1 MIIAAMPTR
10 SLLSMLAIVL
20 AVGAA
25 PAAATADG
33 APATELVV
41 RRDQVLVGDFGGF
54 GGQMNQHVYANISGP
69 PPTLHAM
76 EEKVVAL
83 RPQLVRIFFHTSEWT
98 NADRMESFVR
108 TVQLAERANAEINIT
123 WQGSTFEFAMRNMPR
138 FADELA
144 ALVQRHGI
152 ERLWVTMFNEPN
164 TTART
169 LSEYEQVYRSLHRL
183 LVDRGVRDRI
193 RFMGGDLTR
202 SEQGPSQ
209 AEWLKYMASHM
220 GDLLDAWSVH
230 VYWDFW
236 DTEKIDQRLMSEVR
250 TIVSTIPPEQHR
262 PLYVTEFGVRGL
274 ETFEGETSFNPGSWP
289 DGTGMSETEMS
300 AFQHAWFNLRAA
312 QLGYSGTVKWDLY
325 PAKYDTG
332 TQDFSALG
340 RAADGWPER
349 PVYNLLEL
357 LGITTEPR
365 GGHTVEVTTDAAGA
379 RGKLVTA
386 YVSPANDVTVL
397 GLHKAGGSISAT
409 SHDPVTYG
417 LGGLPANASFRLLVW
432 NGNGTGTNVD
442 YGFFSTDAN
451 GAIEISVPKDA
462 VFALTTTP
470 IMTLPW

>member
-10 SLLSMLAIVL
+10 SLLALLAIVL
-20 AVGAA
+20 AVGVA

-33 APATELVV
+33 APATEFVV

-69 PPTLHAM
+69 PPTLPAM

-183 LVDRGVRDRI
+183 LVERGVRDRI

-386 YVSPANDVTVL
+386 YVAPANDVTVL

-432 NGNGTGTNVD
+432 NGTGTGTNVD

>member
-1 MIIAAMPTR
+1 MQLR
-10 SLLSMLAIVL
+10 SLLSTL
-20 AVGAA
+20 AVVLVVSAA

-33 APATELVV
+33 APATEFVV

-54 GGQMNQHVYANISGP
+54 GVQMNQHVYANISGP
-69 PPTLHAM
+69 PPTLPAM

-183 LVDRGVRDRI
+183 LIERGVRDRI

-209 AEWLKYMASHM
+209 AEWLKYMASRM

-236 DTEKIDQRLMSEVR
+236 DTDKIDQRLMSEVR

-340 RAADGWPER
+340 PAADGWPER
-349 PVYNLLEL
+349 PVYNLLQL

>member
-1 MIIAAMPTR
+1 MPTR
-10 SLLSMLAIVL
+10 SVLSMLAIVL

-33 APATELVV
+33 APATEFVV

-69 PPTLHAM
+69 PPTLPAM

-183 LVDRGVRDRI
+183 LVERGVRDRI

-340 RAADGWPER
+340 PAADGWPER
-349 PVYNLLEL
+349 PVYNLLQL

-365 GGHTVEVTTDAAGA
+365 GGHTIEVTTDAAGA

-432 NGNGTGTNVD
+432 NGTSTGTNVD
-442 YGFFSTDAN
+442 YGFFSTDAD

>member
-10 SLLSMLAIVL
+10 LLLSMLAIVL

-108 TVQLAERANAEINIT
+108 TVQLAERANAEINVT

-183 LVDRGVRDRI
+183 LVERGVRDRI

-462 VFALTTTP
+462 VFTLTTTP

>member
-1 MIIAAMPTR
+1 MILAPMQLR
-10 SLLSMLAIVL
+10 SLLSTLAVVL
-20 AVGAA
+20 VVGAA

-33 APATELVV
+33 APATEFVV

-69 PPTLHAM
+69 PPTLPAM

-169 LSEYEQVYRSLHRL
+169 LPEYEQVYRSLHRL
-183 LVDRGVRDRI
+183 LVERGVRDRI

-340 RAADGWPER
+340 PAADGWPER
-349 PVYNLLEL
+349 PVYNLLQL

>member
-1 MIIAAMPTR
+1 MILAPMQLR
-10 SLLSMLAIVL
+10 SLLSTLAVAL
-20 AVGAA
+20 VVGAA

-33 APATELVV
+33 APATEFVV

-183 LVDRGVRDRI
+183 LVERGVRDRI

-340 RAADGWPER
+340 PAADGWPER
-349 PVYNLLEL
+349 PVYNLLQL

>member
-1 MIIAAMPTR
+1 MILAPMQLR
-10 SLLSMLAIVL
+10 SLLSTLAVVL
-20 AVGAA
+20 VVGAA
-25 PAAATADG
+25 PAAATADD
-33 APATELVV
+33 APATEFVV
-41 RRDQVLVGDFGGF
+41 RRDQVLIGDFGGF

-69 PPTLHAM
+69 PPTLPTM
-76 EEKVVAL
+76 EDKVVAL

-98 NADRMESFVR
+98 NPDRMESFVR
-108 TVQLAERANAEINIT
+108 TVQLAERANAQINIT
-123 WQGSTFEFAMRNMPR
+123 WQGSTFDFAMRNMPR

-183 LVDRGVRDRI
+183 LIERGVRDRI

-209 AEWLKYMASHM
+209 AEWLKYMASRM

-236 DTEKIDQRLMSEVR
+236 DTDKIDQRLMSEVR

-340 RAADGWPER
+340 PAADGWPER
-349 PVYNLLEL
+349 PVYNLLQL

-379 RGKLVTA
+379 RGKLLTA

-442 YGFFSTDAN
+442 YGFSSTDAN

>member
-1 MIIAAMPTR
+1 MQLR
-10 SLLSMLAIVL
+10 SRLSTLAVAL
-20 AVGAA
+20 VVGAA

-33 APATELVV
+33 APATEFVV

-76 EEKVVAL
+76 EEKVAAL

-98 NADRMESFVR
+98 NGDRMESFVR
-108 TVQLAERANAEINIT
+108 TVQLAERANAEINVT

-183 LVDRGVRDRI
+183 LVERGVRDRI

>member
-10 SLLSMLAIVL
+10 LLLSMLAIVL

-69 PPTLHAM
+69 PPTLPAM

-183 LVDRGVRDRI
+183 LVERGVRDRI

>member
-1 MIIAAMPTR
+1 MILAPMQLR
-10 SLLSMLAIVL
+10 SLLSTLAVVL
-20 AVGAA
+20 LVGAA
-25 PAAATADG
+25 PAAASADG
-33 APATELVV
+33 APATEFVV

-69 PPTLHAM
+69 PPTLPAM

-108 TVQLAERANAEINIT
+108 TVQLAERANAEINVT

-183 LVDRGVRDRI
+183 LVERGVRDRI

-340 RAADGWPER
+340 PAADGWPER
-349 PVYNLLEL
+349 PVYNLLQL

-462 VFALTTTP
+462 VFTLTTTP

>member
-1 MIIAAMPTR
+1 MILAPMQLR
-10 SLLSMLAIVL
+10 SLLSTLAVVL
-20 AVGAA
+20 LVGAA
-25 PAAATADG
+25 PAAASADG
-33 APATELVV
+33 APATEFVV

-69 PPTLHAM
+69 PPTLPAM

-169 LSEYEQVYRSLHRL
+169 LAEYEQVYRSLHRL
-183 LVDRGVRDRI
+183 LVERGVRDRI

-209 AEWLKYMASHM
+209 AEWLKYMASRM

-262 PLYVTEFGVRGL
+262 PIYVTEFGVRGL
-274 ETFEGETSFNPGSWP
+274 QTFEGEVGFDPGFWP
-289 DGTGMSETEMS
+289 DGSGMSATEMS

-325 PAKYDTG
+325 PAKYDAG

-340 RAADGWPER
+340 PGAEGWPER
-349 PVYNLLEL
+349 PVYNLLQL
-357 LGITTEPR
+357 LGLTTEPR
-365 GGHTVEVTTDAAGA
+365 GGHTVEVTTDQSGA

-386 YVSPANDVTVL
+386 YVSPANDITVF
-397 GLHKAGGSISAT
+397 GLHKAGGVIATT
-409 SHDPVTYG
+409 SHDPVTYE
-417 LGGLPANASFRLLVW
+417 LGGLPANASVRVLVW
-432 NGNGTGTNVD
+432 NGDGTGTNVD
-442 YGFFSTDAN
+442 AGFFTTDAN
-451 GAIEISVPKDA
+451 GAIEISIPKDA

>member
-1 MIIAAMPTR
+1 MQLR
-10 SLLSMLAIVL
+10 SLLSTLAVVL

-33 APATELVV
+33 APATEFVV

-69 PPTLHAM
+69 PPTLPAM

-83 RPQLVRIFFHTSEWT
+83 RPQFVRIFFNTSEWT

-123 WQGSTFEFAMRNMPR
+123 WQGSTFDFAMRNMPR

-183 LVDRGVRDRI
+183 LVERGVRDRI

-209 AEWLKYMASHM
+209 AEWLKYMASRM

-236 DTEKIDQRLMSEVR
+236 DTDKIDQRLMSEVR

-274 ETFEGETSFNPGSWP
+274 ETFEGETGFNPGSWP
-289 DGTGMSETEMS
+289 DGSGMSETEMS

-340 RAADGWPER
+340 PAADGWPER
-349 PVYNLLEL
+349 PVYNLLQL

-409 SHDPVTYG
+409 SHDPVTYE

-442 YGFFSTDAN
+442 YGFFSTNAS

>member
-10 SLLSMLAIVL
+10 SLLALLAIVL
-20 AVGAA
+20 AVGVA

-33 APATELVV
+33 APATEFVV

-69 PPTLHAM
+69 PPTLPAM

-183 LVDRGVRDRI
+183 LVERGVRDRI

-340 RAADGWPER
+340 PAADGWPER
-349 PVYNLLEL
+349 PVYNLLQL

-365 GGHTVEVTTDAAGA
+365 GGHTIEVTTDAAGA

-432 NGNGTGTNVD
+432 NGTSTGTNVD

-462 VFALTTTP
+462 VFTLTTTP

>member
-1 MIIAAMPTR
+1 MQLR
-10 SLLSMLAIVL
+10 SLLSTLAVVL
-20 AVGAA
+20 LVGAA
-25 PAAATADG
+25 PAAASADG
-33 APATELVV
+33 APATEFVV

-69 PPTLHAM
+69 PPTLPAM

-144 ALVQRHGI
+144 ALVERHGI

-183 LVDRGVRDRI
+183 LVERGVRDRI

-209 AEWLKYMASHM
+209 AEWLKYMASRM

-325 PAKYDTG
+325 PGKYDTG

-340 RAADGWPER
+340 PAADGWPER
-349 PVYNLLEL
+349 PVYNLLQL

-365 GGHTVEVTTDAAGA
+365 GGHTIEVTTDAAGA

-432 NGNGTGTNVD
+432 NGTSTGTNVD
-442 YGFFSTDAN
+442 YGFFSTDAD

>member
-1 MIIAAMPTR
+1 MILAPMQLR
-10 SLLSMLAIVL
+10 SLLWTLAVVL
-20 AVGAA
+20 VVGAA
-25 PAAATADG
+25 PAAATADD
-33 APATELVV
+33 APATEFVV

-54 GGQMNQHVYANISGP
+54 GAQMNQHVYANISGP
-69 PPTLHAM
+69 PPTLHVM
-76 EEKVVAL
+76 EDKVVAL
-83 RPQLVRIFFHTSEWT
+83 QPQLVRIFFNTSEWT
-98 NADRMESFVR
+98 NPDRMDSYLR
-108 TVQLAERANAEINIT
+108 TVRLAERANAEINIT

-138 FADELA
+138 FADDLA

-183 LVDRGVRDRI
+183 LVERGVRDRI

-274 ETFEGETSFNPGSWP
+274 ETFEGETSFNPGFWP

-325 PAKYDTG
+325 PAQYDSG

-340 RAADGWPER
+340 PAADGWPER
-349 PVYNLLEL
+349 PVYNLLQL

-365 GGHTVEVTTDAAGA
+365 GGHTVEVTTDATGA

-417 LGGLPANASFRLLVW
+417 LGGLPANARFRLLVW
-432 NGNGTGTNVD
+432 NGDGTGTNVD

-451 GAIEISVPKDA
+451 GAIAISVPKDA

>member
-10 SLLSMLAIVL
+10 SLLALLAIVL

-33 APATELVV
+33 APATEFVV

-69 PPTLHAM
+69 PPTLPAM

-183 LVDRGVRDRI
+183 LVERGVRDRI

-209 AEWLKYMASHM
+209 AEWLRYMASRM

-340 RAADGWPER
+340 PAADGWPKR
-349 PVYNLLEL
+349 PVYNLLQL

>member
-10 SLLSMLAIVL
+10 LLLSMLAIVL

-69 PPTLHAM
+69 PPTLPAM

-183 LVDRGVRDRI
+183 LVERGVRDRI

-340 RAADGWPER
+340 PAADGWPER
-349 PVYNLLEL
+349 PVYNLLQL

-365 GGHTVEVTTDAAGA
+365 GGHTIEVTTDAAGA

-432 NGNGTGTNVD
+432 NGTSTGTNVD